1 MTNTVLMLVR
11 HGETPANL
19 EGIWH
24 GSIDS
29 PLTERGLLQ
38 AERVAAH
45 VADRF
50 PDVAAVYASHL
61 QRARR
66 TAQAIA
72 EATRLGVRVD
82 AGLGEYHLGTW
93 EGKTYRELFRQQRL
107 LECIREDPDFAPHGG
122 ESPRQVAERISGAA
136 EQLTAGAGVLTA
148 RVNRETLPKLDR
160 VLDEIGRSS
169 RSLERLVDELS
180 ARPSSLV
187 FGKPSPPP
195 GPGEPGFV
203 HGAAR

>member
-29 PLTERGLLQ
+29 PLTPRGLLQ

-45 VADRF
+45 VSDRF

-66 TAQAIA
+66 TALAIA
-72 EATRLGVRVD
+72 EATRLSVRVD

-93 EGKTYRELFRQQRL
+93 EGKTYRELFRQERL
-107 LECIREDPDFAPHGG
+107 LECIRDDPDFAPHGG
-122 ESPRQVAERISGAA
+122 ESPRQVAERISGALRRIA
-136 EQLTAGAGVLTA
+136 DAHRGQRVVVVTHGGALSIGLGLILDGDYREWK
-148 RVNRETLPKLDR
+148 RVMGNCAVTEL
-160 VLDEIGRSS
+160 VLDPAPA
-169 RSLERLVDELS
+169 LLS
-180 ARPSSLV
+180 FNQTEHLAGL
-187 FGKPSPPP
+187 
-195 GPGEPGFV
+195 
-203 HGAAR
+203 

>member
-1 MTNTVLMLVR
+1 MPNTVLMLVR

-24 GSIDS
+24 GSIDT
-29 PLTERGLLQ
+29 PLTPRGLLQ

-45 VADRF
+45 VAAQF

-66 TAQAIA
+66 TALAIA
-72 EATRLGVRVD
+72 EATRLAVRVD

-107 LECIREDPDFAPHGG
+107 LECIRDDPDFAPHGG
-122 ESPRQVAERISGAA
+122 ESPRQVAERIRDSLRRIADAHRGERVVVVTHGGALSIGLGLILDGDYR
-136 EQLTAGAGVLTA
+136 EWK
-148 RVNRETLPKLDR
+148 RVMGNCAVTEL
-160 VLDEIGRSS
+160 VLDPEPA
-169 RSLERLVDELS
+169 LLS
-180 ARPSSLV
+180 FNQTEHLAGL
-187 FGKPSPPP
+187 
-195 GPGEPGFV
+195 
-203 HGAAR
+203 